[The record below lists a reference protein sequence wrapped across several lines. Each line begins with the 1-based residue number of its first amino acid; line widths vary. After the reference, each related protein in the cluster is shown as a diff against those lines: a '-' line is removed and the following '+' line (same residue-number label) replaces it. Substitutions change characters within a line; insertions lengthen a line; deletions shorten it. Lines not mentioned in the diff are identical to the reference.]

1 MLLKDGISIVVDR
14 DSHLTVQPNLRAVKC
29 QYVLNFFEDC
39 PFNAPVIVRI
49 MVPVGD

>member
-1 MLLKDGISIVVDR
+1 MENSIVVDS
-14 DSHLTVQPNLRAVKC
+14 DSHLIVRPNLRAVKC
-29 QYVLNFFEDC
+29 QYVLNLFENC